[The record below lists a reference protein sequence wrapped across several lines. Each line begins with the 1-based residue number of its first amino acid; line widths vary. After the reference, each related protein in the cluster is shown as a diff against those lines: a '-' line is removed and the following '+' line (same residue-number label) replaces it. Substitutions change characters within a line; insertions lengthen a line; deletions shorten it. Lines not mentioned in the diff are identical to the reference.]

1 MLLTQGLSAADDG
14 AVDETADDAVKRPNV
29 LFAFADDWGRH
40 ASAYA
45 GHPLTPDGGG
55 DVLCEVVA
63 TPNFDAVAARGLL
76 YTRAF
81 VNSPSCTPCRSSLL
95 TGRHFWQTGRGAI
108 LSGAVWDHTIPTWP
122 ERLAE
127 AGYRI
132 GCTHKVWSPGKPFN
146 AAFDDNRRQFDSA
159 GSIDKRFS
167 QYATG
172 RIEAGV
178 SFDQVRREVA
188 EVVRGNF
195 ATFLDEPD
203 RDPSAPFV
211 YFYGPTNVHRKWVAG
226 SGSRLWGLDPERLQ
240 GRLPSFLP
248 DHATV
253 RQDLVDYLGEAQAFD
268 AAVGTLLDEVER
280 RGLTDDTL
288 IVISGDH
295 GPAGFPHGKCNLYD
309 FGTAVP
315 LAIAGPGVDSG
326 RVVERVVSLP
336 ALAPTLVR
344 AGGGIPLGDLPHREL
359 PEVFGSERGDF
370 DATEPDAVFFGRER
384 HVDVARAGYLP
395 YPQRGIR
402 TADHAF
408 IINFAPDRYP
418 LGDPDRLDGDAEP
431 KFAELA
437 NDTMVTLP
445 DEDQGPTK
453 AFLVTRRH
461 QSDVEPI
468 YRHAYGKRPR
478 EEFYDLRHDPDQ
490 MTNLAVDRDVRPI
503 VDRLRRRLLDE
514 MERTGDPRLIDDG
527 RFFETPPM
535 AGRTGKRR
543 RPEDRS

>member
-45 GHPLTPDGGG
+45 RHPLTPDGGG
-55 DVLCEVVA
+55 DVLCEAVA
-63 TPNFDAVAARGLL
+63 TPNFDAVAARGVL

-226 SGSRLWGLDPERLQ
+226 SGSRLWGLDPKRLQ

-461 QSDVEPI
+461 QPDYEPI